1 MDRVRR
7 YRFSRAQFEALVDD
21 ALAELPDRFADAIE
35 NVVIV
40 VEDEPSGDDL
50 DAVDAD
56 DDDEDE
62 LLGIYRG
69 VPLTERTADGAP
81 LLPDEI
87 AIFQGPIERVAG
99 SRADVVDEVRETVIH
114 ELGHYFGLDDDEL
127 P

>member
-1 MDRVRR
+1 MAR
-7 YRFSRAQFEALVDD
+7 YRFSRTHFERLVED
-21 ALAELPDRFADAIE
+21 ALAELPRRFADAIE

-40 VEDEPSGDDL
+40 VEDEPAGDDL
-50 DAVDAD
+50 DAVDDLD
-56 DDDEDE
+56 DDDEEE

-69 VPLTERTADGAP
+69 VPLTERSRAEPP

-87 AIFQGPIERVAG
+87 AIFQGPIERIATTRDEVVA
-99 SRADVVDEVRETVIH
+99 EVRETVIH

>member
-1 MDRVRR
+1 MAR
-7 YRFSRAQFEALVDD
+7 YRFSRAQFEGLVED
-21 ALAELPDRFADAIE
+21 ALADLPHRFADAIE

-40 VEDEPSGDDL
+40 VEDEPTDDDL
-50 DAVDAD
+50 DAID
-56 DDDEDE
+56 DGGEEDE

-69 VPLTERTADGAP
+69 VPLTERSHADAP

-87 AIFQGPIERVAG
+87 AIFQGPIERVADT
-99 SRADVVDEVRETVIH
+99 RAAVVVEVRETVIH